1 LLLFTSKKYEIKIH
15 NVISTADL
23 KQNVDAPRLKNYSWG
38 TYDLEYYGG
47 RCGYVKDDSMS
58 GVLLVN
64 FKFVKA
70 VQLMPK
76 IQNIVATLNVQ
87 NKIDLKYVSMVI
99 PEIIYE
105 PEQFPAAIFRTSE
118 GPVCLIFST
127 GKVVIVGSKSER
139 QLTNCVRNLVKIL
152 KEFRIL
158 ELEKN

>member
-1 LLLFTSKKYEIKIH
+1 M
-15 NVISTADL
+15 ISTGAKSLVESIEQLDKTMKL
-23 KQNVDAPRLKNYSWG
+23 
-38 TYDLEYYGG
+38 
-47 RCGYVKDDSMS
+47 M
-58 GVLLVN
+58 VN

-70 VQLMPK
+70 VLLMPK